1 MNNPNEFLYFSG
13 PLASAIAP
21 ELRKDLEPIP
31 LLWGGQNPPQTDEI
45 EPPLQAFGDL
55 DDGGHLL
62 PMSMW
67 MVRQSQTDGDIA
79 LASDLTLCCNC
90 LRQGQ
95 PNIVTT
101 CHYDE
106 EHNFFVQLV
115 GPKRFILF
123 PPSQVGSTMLSVSV
137 HHAGPKCFA
146 PRCPHQSSLC

>member
-1 MNNPNEFLYFSG
+1 LQCRFVVIYRLSQIAGACLSVFVCAEFLRTMNNPNEFLYFSG

-79 LASDLTLCCNC
+79 LASDLT
-90 LRQGQ
+90 
-95 PNIVTT
+95 
-101 CHYDE
+101 
-106 EHNFFVQLV
+106 
-115 GPKRFILF
+115 
-123 PPSQVGSTMLSVSV
+123 
-137 HHAGPKCFA
+137 
-146 PRCPHQSSLC
+146 